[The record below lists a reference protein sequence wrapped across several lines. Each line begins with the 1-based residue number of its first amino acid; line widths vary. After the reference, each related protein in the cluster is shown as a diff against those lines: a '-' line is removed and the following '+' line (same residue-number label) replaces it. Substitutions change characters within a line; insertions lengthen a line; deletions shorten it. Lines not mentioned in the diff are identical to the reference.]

1 MAECPII
8 SFMGRLVAIFV
19 TPEKTGELQETEQVT
34 AIVGKGLEGDRY
46 CAGHGTFS
54 KGDPANEVTLIET
67 EAIDALERD
76 YDIKLSPAE
85 TRRNLVTEG
94 IALNHFVG
102 KDFRIGA
109 VALRGIRLCEPCGHL
124 EKLTVEG
131 VERGLRHRGGLR
143 AQVVTGGTIQVG
155 DAVG

>member
-1 MAECPII
+1 
-8 SFMGRLVAIFV
+8 MGRLIAIFV
-19 TPEKTGELQETEQVT
+19 TPEKTGAPQQTDQVT
-34 AIVGKGLEGDRY
+34 AFVGKGLEGDRY
-46 CAGHGTFS
+46 GAGQGTFS

-94 IALNHFVG
+94 IALNHLVG

-109 VALRGIRLCEPCGHL
+109 VGLRGIRLCEPCGHL

-143 AQVVTGGTIQVG
+143 AQVVTGGTIQVDDVIG
-155 DAVG
+155 

>member
-1 MAECPII
+1 
-8 SFMGRLVAIFV
+8 MGRLVTIFV
-19 TPEKTGELQETEQVT
+19 TAEKTGEPQQTEQVN
-34 AIVGKGLEGDRY
+34 AVVGKGLEGDRY
-46 CAGHGTFS
+46 FSGQGTFS

-94 IALNHFVG
+94 IALNHLVG

-109 VALRGIRLCEPCGHL
+109 VGLRGIRLCEPCGHL

-143 AQVVTGGTIQVG
+143 AQVVTGGIIQVG
-155 DAVG
+155 DAVGQTAL